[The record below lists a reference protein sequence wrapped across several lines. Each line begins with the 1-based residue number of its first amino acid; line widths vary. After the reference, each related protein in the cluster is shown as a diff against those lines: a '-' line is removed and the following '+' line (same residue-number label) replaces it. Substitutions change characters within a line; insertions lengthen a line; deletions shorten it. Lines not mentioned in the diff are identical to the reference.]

1 MEEKKEDQYFLDQVI
16 GGDAGAFAALVDR
29 YKNMIFTLALK
40 MIRNREEAEEI
51 AQDTFIKAY
60 KSLHSFK
67 GKSKFSTWLYRIGY
81 NLCLDHLKKM
91 KKVSGTIALEEM
103 PLYFE
108 RSFVDLADTENG
120 QDINQQVQ
128 YCLEKLPADDAFLI
142 TLYYY
147 DDLSLGEI
155 AAVMDSNANQIKVR
169 LFRIRKK
176 LASLLK
182 NHLTPGIIT
191 YYEKERR

>member
-1 MEEKKEDQYFLDQVI
+1 
-16 GGDAGAFAALVDR
+16 
-29 YKNMIFTLALK
+29 
-40 MIRNREEAEEI
+40 
-51 AQDTFIKAY
+51 
-60 KSLHSFK
+60 
-67 GKSKFSTWLYRIGY
+67 
-81 NLCLDHLKKM
+81 M

-103 PLYFE
+103 PRYSE
-108 RSFVDLADTENG
+108 RSFVDLADAENG

-128 YCLEKLPADDAFLI
+128 YCLDKLPADDAFLV

-147 DDLSLGEI
+147 DNLSLGEI

-176 LASLLK
+176 LANLLK
-182 NHLTPGIIT
+182 THLTPGIIT